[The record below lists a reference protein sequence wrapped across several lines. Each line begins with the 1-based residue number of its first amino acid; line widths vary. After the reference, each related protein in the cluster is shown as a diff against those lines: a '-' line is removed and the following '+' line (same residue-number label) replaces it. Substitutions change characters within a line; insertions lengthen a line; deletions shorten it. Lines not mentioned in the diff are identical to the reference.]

1 MPSVRRVLARPLVPR
16 APVRASRAHCSI
28 SRCPPFAAYAHV
40 VSFHGQPFARKNFS
54 TSRFPHS
61 AARVHVPSSHQKPF
75 SRIPFSISS
84 CPFAAAK
91 LHKLLSVFF
100 VFPQVTVVQL
110 TVLMHELQRA

>member
-1 MPSVRRVLARPLVPR
+1 
-16 APVRASRAHCSI
+16 
-28 SRCPPFAAYAHV
+28 
-40 VSFHGQPFARKNFS
+40 
-54 TSRFPHS
+54 
-61 AARVHVPSSHQKPF
+61 VHVPSSHQKPF
-75 SRIPFSISS
+75 SRIHFSISS